1 MRLLS
6 TNIVIKRIVL
16 GILCLVSAFISGCD
30 STQRDTSGEID
41 YFPLDKGKKWSYRVI
56 TSLTGTAP
64 VISTLGIEN
73 IGQKTFRE
81 KPYWVRRTS
90 HGTDYYFQE
99 DAAGIYRVAKR
110 TLIETKPRLDKISRM
125 VMPLPTPKKVGKS
138 WSVLSQSYTL
148 HRVSPNYE
156 PPFENVARF
165 HMTYT
170 IVGLDEEVTVPAG
183 TFKHCLLIE
192 GQAQID
198 QYSGA
203 NTDEGNGQIEIT
215 TREWYAPNVGMV
227 KMERTEPLDGSVFK
241 GGNIVMELR

>member
-1 MRLLS
+1 MRS
-6 TNIVIKRIVL
+6 PTTNITIKCFLMGVL
-16 GILCLVSAFISGCD
+16 VLVCVFISGCD
-30 STQRDTSGEID
+30 STQRVTNGGVG
-41 YFPLDKGKKWSYRVI
+41 YFPLDEGRKWSYRVI
-56 TSLTGTAP
+56 TSLTGSAP
-64 VISTLGIEN
+64 VVSTLNIKN
-73 IGQKTFRE
+73 IGRKTSQD
-81 KPYWVRRTS
+81 KQYWVRRTS

-99 DAAGIYRVAKR
+99 NETGIYRVAKR
-110 TLIETKPRLDKISRM
+110 TIVETKPRLDKISRM

-170 IVGLDEEVTVPAG
+170 VVGLDEEVTVPAG
-183 TFKHCLLIE
+183 TFKNCLLIE

-198 QYSGA
+198 QHAGA
-203 NTDEGNGQIEIT
+203 NTDEGDGEIEIT

-227 KMERTEPLDGSVFK
+227 KMERNEPLDGSVFK
-241 GGNIVMELR
+241 GGSVVMELR